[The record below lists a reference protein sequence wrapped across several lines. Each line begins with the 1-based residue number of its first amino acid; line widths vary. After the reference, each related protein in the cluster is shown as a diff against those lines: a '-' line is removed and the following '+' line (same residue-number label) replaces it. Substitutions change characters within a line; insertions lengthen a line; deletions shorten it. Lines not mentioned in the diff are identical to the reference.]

1 MSEITIDSLE
11 TLKKYIE
18 SKDNANSH
26 VYFSKI
32 PEICKKEK
40 CILGVDEAGR
50 GKTSFNTQMQAF

>member
-50 GKTSFNTQMQAF
+50 GKT